1 MERLSRASRQ
11 APGETV
17 PGPPRLPAPLT
28 QPWSTPAGR
37 GGVGTGTQEKQEAQG
52 QQEFPGEAEGAPRG
66 SQGCPEAASGPGPP
80 APQKAPPF
88 SSPPQ
93 PQAITLPQVTTQA
106 RQTCNPA
113 LRRPQARGGSGPRG
127 GRWG

>member
-1 MERLSRASRQ
+1 MTITGIQAGPRGDGARAS
-11 APGETV
+11 T
-17 PGPPRLPAPLT
+17 
-28 QPWSTPAGR
+28 SSCTPHTALVYTGR
-37 GGVGTGTQEKQEAQG
+37 AGGVGTGTQEKQEAQG

-106 RQTCNPA
+106 RQTRNPA
-113 LRRPQARGGSGPRG
+113 LRRPQARGGSEPRG